1 MVKVLTNPPLASR
14 FICSGGVCVMLKALL
29 WRAVARCR
37 LVCLLGLRRLGF
49 LEHLNFVY
57 PVAENGQRLRI
68 PLLAGVGW
76 DNIFMAER
84 WMGGLLDA
92 MLGLR
97 PTGTV
102 LDIGV
107 NVGQTLIKL
116 KRLQLR
122 HPYIGFEPNPVCV
135 NYLNALLRENRFED
149 AQIVPV
155 GIFDQPA
162 LLELLSPDAGDVA
175 AGNASIMRGLHR
187 RGRKS
192 AAGQW
197 VSLLPF
203 ELAASAL
210 GLGEVALVKIDVEG
224 AEVFV
229 LRSLESL
236 VERARPPLILEVL
249 PQHTLELTQEKN
261 AALMDIIERWD
272 YRLLRVCKDASDQ
285 RVVGTEPIG
294 DIGPNTDPQGWD
306 YLVVPVEMVSA
317 VERVVG
323 AVGRVPQ
330 ASII

>member
-1 MVKVLTNPPLASR
+1 
-14 FICSGGVCVMLKALL
+14 
-29 WRAVARCR
+29 
-37 LVCLLGLRRLGF
+37 
-49 LEHLNFVY
+49 
-57 PVAENGQRLRI
+57 
-68 PLLAGVGW
+68 
-76 DNIFMAER
+76 MAER

-92 MLGLR
+92 VLVLR
-97 PTGTV
+97 PTGAV

-116 KRLQLR
+116 RRLQSP

-135 NYLNALLRENRFED
+135 NYLNALLRENHFDD

-155 GIFDQPA
+155 GIFDEPA
-162 LLELLSPDAGDVA
+162 LLELMSPDAGDVA

-203 ELAASAL
+203 DLAASAL

-236 VERARPPLILEVL
+236 VTRARPPLVLEIL
-249 PQHTLELTQEKN
+249 PQHTPELTREKN
-261 AALMDIIERWD
+261 AALMDIIRRWD
-272 YRLLRVCKDASDQ
+272 YRLFRVCKDASDQ
-285 RVVGTEPIG
+285 RVVGTASID
-294 DIGPNTDPQGWD
+294 DIGLNTDPQGWD
-306 YLVVPVEMVSA
+306 YLVVPVEMATA
-317 VERVVG
+317 VQQ
-323 AVGRVPQ
+323 AVGRVPH
-330 ASII
+330 ASVT

>member
-1 MVKVLTNPPLASR
+1 
-14 FICSGGVCVMLKALL
+14 MLKALL
-29 WRAVARCR
+29 WRAVARFR
-37 LVCLLGLRRLGF
+37 LGCLLGLRRAGF

-84 WMGGLLDA
+84 WMGGLLGA

-107 NVGQTLIKL
+107 NVGQTLLKL
-116 KRLQLR
+116 KRLQLP
-122 HPYIGFEPNPVCV
+122 HSYIGFEPNPVCV
-135 NYLNALLRENRFED
+135 NYLNALLRENRFND
-149 AQIVPV
+149 AQIVPA

-162 LLELLSPDAGDVA
+162 LLELVSPDEGDVA

-203 ELAASAL
+203 ELASGAL
-210 GLGEVALVKIDVEG
+210 GLDEVALVKIDVEG

-236 VERARPPLILEVL
+236 VIRARPPLVLEIL
-249 PQHTLELTQEKN
+249 PQHTPELTREKN
-261 AALMDIIERWD
+261 AALMDLVRKWD
-272 YRLLRVCKDASDQ
+272 YRLLRVCKDALDQ
-285 RVVGTEPIG
+285 RVVGTELI
-294 DIGPNTDPQGWD
+294 DDVGPNTDPQGWD
-306 YLVVPVEMVSA
+306 YLVIPVEMAAA
-317 VERVVG
+317 VRQ
-323 AVGRVPQ
+323 AVGRIPH
-330 ASII
+330 ASAT